1 MSDNLD
7 LLNVLLV
14 AAIDFGTTFS
24 GYGFAFPHSKDN
36 EKNDDPIYLNK
47 NWGQNLGCQS
57 YKAPTTVL
65 FGPDKKFIAFGFEA
79 VEKYATLTENG
90 EDKSY
95 YFFEHFKMRLHSNH
109 SEIRRD
115 MPLAASNGKTLPA
128 LDVFSKSLKFLSD
141 HLREAVKINTG
152 TEIEAS
158 SIRWVITVPAIWS
171 DAAKHFMR
179 EAAYKAG
186 IASLDQRKHL
196 LIALEPEAASLF
208 CRQLNVSKFREDTDK
223 PQLLQMDPENCYM
236 VVDCGG
242 GTVDVTV
249 HKVRDD
255 GSMRELHRPTGGPWG
270 GTKVDSNFS
279 NLLEQIF
286 GKDLMNEYRRKFPRE
301 NVQLM
306 ADFEMKKRS
315 AADASVQLNYC
326 LVKFLESTLSQN
338 IAAIVSDSRTEGV
351 RFSNGLLRLSKEVM
365 YSLFQPVLEQ
375 IMAHIQSLLT
385 NPKLRNIKT
394 IFLVGGFADSPL
406 LWKAVVAAVP
416 DRKVRVL
423 VPEEACLAVIK
434 GAVMFGLNPN
444 AIRERVSARTY
455 GVRSMTTFIE
465 GLHPPQKKVV
475 AHGLVLAT
483 DIFNNFVGVDELVE
497 LQYRRSLEFKAVRD
511 DQRSATVYLFSTS
524 ERDPQFTTDHGMS
537 LCGRVHVD
545 MPDTRGG
552 RERVIRVTFIFG
564 GTEIDVQAEDLTSHM
579 RAFATID
586 FLTKHNP

>member
-1 MSDNLD
+1 MAMTTS
-7 LLNVLLV
+7 LNVLVV

-141 HLREAVKINTG
+141 HLREAVKI
-152 TEIEAS
+152 I
-158 SIRWVITVPAIWS
+158 P
-171 DAAKHFMR
+171 
-179 EAAYKAG
+179 
-186 IASLDQRKHL
+186 
-196 LIALEPEAASLF
+196 
-208 CRQLNVSKFREDTDK
+208 
-223 PQLLQMDPENCYM
+223 
-236 VVDCGG
+236 
-242 GTVDVTV
+242 
-249 HKVRDD
+249 
-255 GSMRELHRPTGGPWG
+255 
-270 GTKVDSNFS
+270 
-279 NLLEQIF
+279 
-286 GKDLMNEYRRKFPRE
+286 
-301 NVQLM
+301 
-306 ADFEMKKRS
+306 
-315 AADASVQLNYC
+315 
-326 LVKFLESTLSQN
+326 
-338 IAAIVSDSRTEGV
+338 
-351 RFSNGLLRLSKEVM
+351 
-365 YSLFQPVLEQ
+365 
-375 IMAHIQSLLT
+375 T

-406 LWKAVVAAVP
+406 LWKAVAAAVS
-416 DRKVRVL
+416 DRGVRVL

-434 GAVMFGLNPN
+434 GAVMFGRNPN
-444 AIRERVSARTY
+444 AIQERVSARTY

-475 AHGLVLAT
+475 AHGTALAT
-483 DIFNNFVGVDELVE
+483 DIFNKFVGVDELVE
-497 LQYRRSLEFKAVRD
+497 LQCRRSIDFKALRD

-524 ERDPQFTTDHGMS
+524 KRDPQFTTDHGMS
-537 LCGRVHVD
+537 LCGRVQVD

>member
-1 MSDNLD
+1 MSDNLE
-7 LLNVLLV
+7 LNFLNVLLV
-14 AAIDFGTTFS
+14 AAVDFGTTFS
-24 GYGFAFPHSKDN
+24 GYGFAFPHSK
-36 EKNDDPIYLNK
+36 E
-47 NWGQNLGCQS
+47 
-57 YKAPTTVL
+57 
-65 FGPDKKFIAFGFEA
+65 FIAFGFDA
-79 VEKYATLTENG
+79 VEKYANLTEEG

-95 YFFEHFKMRLHSNH
+95 YFFEHFKMSLHSKH
-109 SEIRRD
+109 AEVRRD

-128 LDVFSKSLKFLSD
+128 LDVFSHALKFLSD
-141 HLREAVKINTG
+141 HLRDAVTVSTG
-152 TEIEAS
+152 AEIEAH

-186 IASLDQRKHL
+186 IASMDNRKQL

-208 CRQLNVSKFREDTDK
+208 CRQLNVYKFREDTDK
-223 PQLLQMDPENCYM
+223 PTSLQMDQEERYM

-249 HKVRDD
+249 HEIRHD

-270 GTKVDSNFS
+270 GTN
-279 NLLEQIF
+279 
-286 GKDLMNEYRRKFPRE
+286 
-301 NVQLM
+301 
-306 ADFEMKKRS
+306 
-315 AADASVQLNYC
+315 
-326 LVKFLESTLSQN
+326 
-338 IAAIVSDSRTEGV
+338 
-351 RFSNGLLRLSKEVM
+351 
-365 YSLFQPVLEQ
+365 
-375 IMAHIQSLLT
+375 
-385 NPKLRNIKT
+385 
-394 IFLVGGFADSPL
+394 
-406 LWKAVVAAVP
+406 AVVAAVS
-416 DRKVRVL
+416 DRAVRVL

-434 GAVMFGLNPN
+434 GAVMFGRNPN

-455 GVRSMTTFIE
+455 GVRSMTTFID
-465 GLHPPQKKVV
+465 GLHPLQKKVV
-475 AHGLVLAT
+475 AHGTALAT
-483 DIFNNFVGVDELVE
+483 DIFNKFVGVDELVE
-497 LQYRRSLEFKAVRD
+497 LQCRRSIDFKAVRD

-537 LCGRVHVD
+537 LCGRIHVD